1 MRTRIGWLVAVALAL
16 GKLALAPAEVRAQPP
31 AQNYNYEVPPPPE
44 VFSGPFGNLFPGPFG
59 HARMEE
65 GGFFVGV
72 DGLYWR
78 ANNPLRD
85 QLVATRGFVDFDGS
99 ILGSP
104 GANIGGT
111 PALDVNQVSGP
122 GTFTPGFHIFTGW
135 RFESGVVLTASW
147 IHLVDVRYS
156 AQATLVP
163 PGFAVG
169 QQLQNTFLFSPVVNF
184 PIDFAGAPRNVG
196 IGNLGAT
203 FGIWNAATE
212 MQLQFLQRFE
222 QGDIGGRIPF
232 CNTEYYRNYGLL
244 GGRMAWIWERFKWRT
259 VDRDVSGVANESTT
273 ADYSNVVS
281 NRVYGFYAG
290 GGNEWFLGDTPIGAF
305 SISIDGDVGLYLD
318 FVKARAKYELE
329 DRSASGSRNRNFQTL
344 VPGGYGKLNL
354 WWYPWESIQLT
365 LGYDALVYFNT
376 MASRRPIDFNYA
388 SITPGWDRG
397 VTRLYHGVTFGFGI
411 TF

>member
-16 GKLALAPAEVRAQPP
+16 APLALAPTVARAQM
-31 AQNYNYEVPPPPE
+31 AQNYNYEVPPSPY
-44 VFSGPFGNLFPGPFG
+44 LFPGPFG
-59 HARMEE
+59 HPRMEE

-72 DGLYWR
+72 DGLYWQ
-78 ANNPLRD
+78 ANNPLRQ

-99 ILGSP
+99 ILGRGP
-104 GANIGGT
+104 GATIGGA
-111 PALDVNQVSGP
+111 PALDVDQVSGP
-122 GTFTPGFHIFTGW
+122 GTYTPGFHILAGW
-135 RFESGVVLTASW
+135 RFESGVVLQASW
-147 IHLVDVRYS
+147 IHLVDMRYS

-163 PGFAVG
+163 PNFALG
-169 QQLQNTFLFSPVVNF
+169 TQLQNTFLFSPVVNF
-184 PIDFAGAPRNVG
+184 PIDYAGAPQNVG
-196 IGNLGAT
+196 FGNPGAT

-222 QGDIGGRIPF
+222 QGDLGGRIPGY
-232 CNTEYYRNYGLL
+232 NSEYYRNYGLL

-259 VDRDVSGVANESTT
+259 VDREFTGVANQSTT

-281 NRVYGFYAG
+281 NRVYGFYCG
-290 GGNEWFLGDTPIGAF
+290 CGNEWYLGDTPIGAF

-344 VPGGYGKLNL
+344 VPGAMGKLNL
-354 WWYPWESIQLT
+354 WWYPFEAIQIT

-376 MASRRPIDFNYA
+376 MASRHPVDFNYA
-388 SITPGWDRG
+388 SITPGWDKNI
-397 VTRLYHGVTFGFGI
+397 TRLYHGVTFGFGI